1 MSNKTLYWV
10 LYWLFTI
17 MMIIG
22 IVVLVML
29 YSHYKTVNVS
39 EIVVGVIAAVIGW
52 LADIQQ
58 NRLHDLGEL

>member
-29 YSHYKTVNVS
+29 YSHYKTVNIS
-39 EIVVGVIAAVIGW
+39 EIVVGLIAALVGW

-58 NRLHDLGEL
+58 NRLRDMGEF

>member
-1 MSNKTLYWV
+1 MSNKTLYWC
-10 LYWLFTI
+10 LYWFFTI

-22 IVVLVML
+22 IVALVML

>member
-10 LYWLFTI
+10 LYWIFTI

-22 IVVLVML
+22 IVALVML
-29 YSHYKTVNVS
+29 YSHYKTVNMS
-39 EIVVGVIAAVIGW
+39 EIVVGLFAALVGW